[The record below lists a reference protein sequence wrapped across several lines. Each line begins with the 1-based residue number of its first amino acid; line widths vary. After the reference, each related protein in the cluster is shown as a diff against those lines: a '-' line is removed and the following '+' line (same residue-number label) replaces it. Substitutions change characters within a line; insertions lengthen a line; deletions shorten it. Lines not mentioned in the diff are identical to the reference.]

1 MSITQNTDGYCTAVE
16 VSARTGRTYSTSTV
30 PTTAQV
36 ETWVKERART
46 LNATLKARGYDVPID
61 VAYTESSQVLK
72 ALNCL
77 GAAVDADNAF
87 GGMDGSSGRSKDW
100 LTEWRDGVKMLKDPT
115 FELPDAPRGTSTLLP
130 IYAQVPSGQ
139 ARLDS
144 SGDEEEPIFEMDTK
158 W

>member
-1 MSITQNTDGYCTAVE
+1 MSITQNTDGYCEAAE
-16 VSARTGRTYSTSTV
+16 VTARTGRTYSTATV

-36 ETWVKERART
+36 ESWIKERART
-46 LNATLKARGYDVPID
+46 INAVLKGRGYAVPIG

-87 GGMDGSSGRSKDW
+87 PGMDGSSGRSKDW
-100 LTEWRDGVKMLKDPT
+100 LTEWRDGLKLLMGSS
-115 FELPDAPRGTSTLLP
+115 FELPDAPRGTSTQLP
-130 IYAQVPSGQ
+130 HYAHVPSGQ
-139 ARLDS
+139 ARLDDD
-144 SGDEEEPIFEMDTK
+144 GDEEEPIFEMDTK

>member
-1 MSITQNTDGYCTAVE
+1 MSITQNTDGYCTAAE
-16 VSARTGRTYSTSTV
+16 VTARTGRTYTTGTV

-36 ETWVKERART
+36 ETWIMERART
-46 LNATLKARGYDVPID
+46 INAVLKARGYTVPIP

-87 GGMDGSSGRSKDW
+87 PGMDGSTGRSRDW
-100 LTEWRDGVKMLKDPT
+100 LTEWRDGMKLLRDSS
-115 FELPDAPRGTSTLLP
+115 FQLPDAPLGSGTAVPS
-130 IYAQVPSGQ
+130 YAQVPDGSF
-139 ARLDS
+139 REDDN
-144 SGDEEEPIFEMDTK
+144 GDEQEPTFTMDTK